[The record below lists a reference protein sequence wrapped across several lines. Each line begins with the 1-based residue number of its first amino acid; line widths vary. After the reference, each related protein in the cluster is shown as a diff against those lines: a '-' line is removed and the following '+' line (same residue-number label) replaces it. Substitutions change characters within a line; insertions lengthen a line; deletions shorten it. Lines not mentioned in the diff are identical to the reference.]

1 MRRPDDLNFSERM
14 FVPEVIRGLFVTGGR
29 FWRNLFLH
37 IGHQLGIAKDTKAAV
52 TLQYP
57 EQHFDYGPSY
67 RGSHRLTLKDD
78 GSVRCTACF
87 LCATACP
94 ARCIHIEAGEHPD
107 PTVEKFPLRYEID
120 TLRCIYCGMC
130 VEACPC
136 DAIRMDTSVHPR
148 VSGYTREEFIED
160 KQQLMERSRVMR
172 DQGEG
177 ELMRQMIDSYKRAK
191 PGEAMADEAV
201 ADA

>member
-1 MRRPDDLNFSERM
+1 MRRPEDLSFSERIY
-14 FVPEVIRGLFVTGGR
+14 VTEVIRGLLVTGGR

-37 IGHQLGIAKDTKAAV
+37 IAHVFGIAKNTSASV

-57 EQHFDYGPSY
+57 EQYLSYGPGY

-78 GSVRCTACF
+78 DSVRCTACF

-94 ARCIHIEAGEHPD
+94 ARCINIEAGEHPD
-107 PTVEKFPLRYEID
+107 NTVEKFPLRYEID

-148 VSGYTREEFIED
+148 VAGYSRADFIED
-160 KQQLMERSRVMR
+160 KSVLMDRSRVMR

-177 ELMRQMIDSYKRAK
+177 KLMEQMIDSYKRAK
-191 PGEAMADEAV
+191 PGEAIADS
-201 ADA
+201 